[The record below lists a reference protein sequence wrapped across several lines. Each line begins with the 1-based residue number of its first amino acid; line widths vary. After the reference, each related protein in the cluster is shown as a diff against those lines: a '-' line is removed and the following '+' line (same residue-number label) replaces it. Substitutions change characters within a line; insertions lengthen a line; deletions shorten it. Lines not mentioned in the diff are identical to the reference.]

1 MAIYSGFSHEKWWFS
16 IAMWNYQRVEGIF
29 AVSCSWRPKLFYLV
43 KLAIIDGLL
52 GQLFPVLCSAHRR
65 TAHTFPLKSPRIKLR
80 LHPLAPQ
87 LATCL
92 VLSHVPW
99 RIHGAGRKMLTWLG
113 FIDGIHV
120 TIYSIHGSY
129 GQLIFQY
136 FPKIFLFTTDLKNP
150 PVAHRGNPRNL
161 GDGGC
166 SSPRGNVETCGRLR
180 VCSKMFSS
188 DGPRTR

>member
-1 MAIYSGFSHEKWWFS
+1 MAIYSGFSHEKWWCS

-120 TIYSIHGSY
+120 TIAAPLGSSGCWLVKPPHGSTATA
-129 GQLIFQY
+129 GHSARHQPITAEASALSCRVRIQG
-136 FPKIFLFTTDLKNP
+136 PDPRPEKKGLQAAPVP
-150 PVAHRGNPRNL
+150 P
-161 GDGGC
+161 
-166 SSPRGNVETCGRLR
+166 
-180 VCSKMFSS
+180 
-188 DGPRTR
+188 

>member
-1 MAIYSGFSHEKWWFS
+1 MKNGDFS

-120 TIYSIHGSY
+120 TIAAPLGSS
-129 GQLIFQY
+129 GCWLVKPPTAPRPQPAILQGTSQSLRRHQHSPAVFGSKAPIQG
-136 FPKIFLFTTDLKNP
+136 PKKRGCRQPRFL
-150 PVAHRGNPRNL
+150 H
-161 GDGGC
+161 
-166 SSPRGNVETCGRLR
+166 SSLR
-180 VCSKMFSS
+180 V
-188 DGPRTR
+188 TLW